1 MTAIKD
7 TAGSP
12 LPAEE
17 VATLIEQHHIIVCDS
32 GVAYCECETGEVTL
46 EENGLYECS
55 QYRLTK
61 CLVSG

>member
-17 VATLIEQHHIIVCDS
+17 ATTLTEQHRIVVCDT
-32 GVAYCECETGEVTL
+32 GVAYCECESGEVTQS
-46 EENGLYECS
+46 ENGDYECS
-55 QYRLTK
+55 KYRLMK
-61 CLVSG
+61 FLVSG